1 MFFRNYTFRKQDS
14 NDCIPGIYT
23 VWFCIQRELKQKQR
37 AEAGGDQSPLN
48 CVSLHSPHE
57 SQKGQRSLAS
67 MPQETLF
74 SIFKKEMGE
83 EILLA

>member
-1 MFFRNYTFRKQDS
+1 MIVFRVFTQFGSAYK
-14 NDCIPGIYT
+14 
-23 VWFCIQRELKQKQR
+23 ELKQKQR